1 MELIDYLR
9 VDTQHTESS
18 DSAHRCHTTFVNSEG
33 STHTCTSCASSIYMA
48 NPRAKWRYRSTM
60 AGIFGPFE
68 IFSKSSH
75 TSLPFRVQTP
85 LLSIDGHSIRYHCT
99 LRDTLRRLSHHGCTA
114 AARCHRHRCTIDSP
128 PICGTRVSMGFLWA
142 ILNGVPLKFYIE
154 LFYGISM
161 GDFEWVPIEFY
172 IDLFYGIS
180 MGKIEWVPIEIL
192 Y

>member
-1 MELIDYLR
+1 
-9 VDTQHTESS
+9 
-18 DSAHRCHTTFVNSEG
+18 
-33 STHTCTSCASSIYMA
+33 
-48 NPRAKWRYRSTM
+48 
-60 AGIFGPFE
+60 
-68 IFSKSSH
+68 
-75 TSLPFRVQTP
+75 
-85 LLSIDGHSIRYHCT
+85 
-99 LRDTLRRLSHHGCTA
+99 
-114 AARCHRHRCTIDSP
+114 
-128 PICGTRVSMGFLWA
+128 MGFLWA